1 VTTVAWRV
9 ATSADVVALR
19 DLERA
24 ASRAGLA
31 HVFGD
36 LPYPDD
42 DVLARW
48 VLLLDDPEVVVE
60 VVDDE
65 LGLVALVAHD
75 GSTLRHLAVR
85 PDHWGAG
92 LGREAF
98 ARAEAAGA
106 RRLWVLEANERARRL
121 YESLGWR
128 PSGTTQECP
137 WRPYPTEVEYAAP

>member
-1 VTTVAWRV
+1 MTTWRRATEADAVAQ
-9 ATSADVVALR
+9 R
-19 DLERA
+19 DLERI
-24 ASRAGLA
+24 ASQTGLA

-48 VLLLDDPEVVVE
+48 ALLLDDPTVVIE

-65 LGLVALVAHD
+65 QGLVALAAHD
-75 GSTLRHLAVR
+75 GTSLRHLAVR
-85 PDHWGAG
+85 PDHWSVG

-106 RRLWVLEANERARRL
+106 RRLWVLAENARARTL
-121 YESLGWR
+121 YESLGWA
-128 PSGTTQECP
+128 PNGVSQECP
-137 WRPYPTEVEYAAP
+137 WPPYPTELEYAAP

>member
-1 VTTVAWRV
+1 MRRWRR
-9 ATSADVVALR
+9 ASADDVVALR
-19 DLERA
+19 DLERI
-24 ASRAGLA
+24 ASQTGLA
-31 HVFGD
+31 HVFGP

-48 VLLLDDPEVVVE
+48 ALLLDDPTVVVE
-60 VVDDE
+60 VVEDE
-65 LGLVALVAHD
+65 RGLVALTAHD

-92 LGREAF
+92 LGREGF

-106 RRLWVLEANERARRL
+106 RRLWVLEENLRARSL

-128 PSGTTQECP
+128 PSGNSQECP
-137 WRPYPTEVEYAAP
+137 WPPFPVELEYAAP